1 MVSTMWCLACLV
13 ICMVV
18 GVDMY
23 GMGDGEGAYWDN
35 RLWVKKRNLIGDKR
49 WGKRSMDKVDG

>member
-1 MVSTMWCLACLV
+1 MQYIVCLV
-13 ICMVV
+13 TCMVV

-23 GMGDGEGAYWDN
+23 GMGDGERAYLDN

-49 WGKRSMDKVDG
+49 WGKRSMHEVDE